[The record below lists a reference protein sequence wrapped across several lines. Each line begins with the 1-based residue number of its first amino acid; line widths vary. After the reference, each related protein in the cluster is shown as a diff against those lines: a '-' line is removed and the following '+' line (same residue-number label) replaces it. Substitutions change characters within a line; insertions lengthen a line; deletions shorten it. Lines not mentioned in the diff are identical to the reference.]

1 MTDSLL
7 LWRGGVMRAWQIIQ
21 TLSVVQVMGPVKD

>member
-7 LWRGGVMRAWQIIQ
+7 LWRGVMRAWQIIQ